1 MIYYYVVL
9 IFDSYKIKISFHLM
23 KYVPFKCK
31 NFVLRHFLILIITM
45 VFTIPQNDLIELSLR
60 LLYVTIYVLQQR
72 GGHDDLSFY

>member
-1 MIYYYVVL
+1 MHMIYYYVVL
-9 IFDSYKIKISFHLM
+9 FDFYKIEISFHLM
-23 KYVPFKCK
+23 KCK